1 MKPMNDKTAHE
12 ASGEPLS
19 GASPIPLNVQ
29 ADESGQRL
37 DFFLSK
43 RIFGLSRSHFKKLVR
58 EGAVLVNGRKQKPS
72 YEVAPDD
79 EVRVSLPER
88 EAAEGLAPQ
97 SMPLEIL
104 YEDEDVVV
112 VNKAPGVVVHP
123 GAGNEEG
130 TLVHGLLAHCRLAL
144 QGAPL
149 RPGIVHRLDRDTS
162 GAIAAAKT
170 EAAYLDLV
178 RQFKEHGV
186 RKEYLALAYGR
197 FAERRGD
204 IRTLIDRHS
213 ENRKKMAVTE
223 GKGREAISHW
233 QVEEGFGEATLLRVA
248 IETGRTHQIRVHLG
262 YIQHPIVGDATYG
275 GGRGRLRAIRSEP
288 LRRALEKAERQM
300 LHAHRLAFTHPRTL
314 APIEVT
320 APLPNDFARIIEELE
335 QIEESAARQ

>member
-1 MKPMNDKTAHE
+1 MREKTAGE
-12 ASGEPLS
+12 APGELLS
-19 GASPIPLNVQ
+19 GASPVHLTVQ
-29 ADESGQRL
+29 TDESGQRL
-37 DFFLSK
+37 DFFLS
-43 RIFGLSRSHFKKLVR
+43 RRFPELSRSHFKKLVR
-58 EGAVLVNGRKQKPS
+58 EGAARVNGREEKPS
-72 YEVAPDD
+72 YEVAPED
-79 EVRVSLPER
+79 EVRVFLPAR
-88 EAAEGLAPQ
+88 EDAEGLTPLP
-97 SMPLEIL
+97 MPLEIL

-123 GAGNEEG
+123 GAGNEQG
-130 TLVHGLLAHCRLAL
+130 TLVHGLLAHCGRLAL

-197 FAERRGD
+197 FTERNGD

-223 GKGREAISHW
+223 GRGREAISHW
-233 QVEEGFGEATLLRVA
+233 RVEREFGEATFLRVA

-262 YIQHPIVGDATYG
+262 YIQRPVVGDATYG
-275 GGRGRLRAIRSEP
+275 GGGGRLRAIRSEP
-288 LRRALEKAERQM
+288 LRRALEKAGRQM
-300 LHAHRLAFTHPRTL
+300 LHAHRLAFAHPTTG
-314 APIEVT
+314 APIEVV
-320 APLPNDFARIIEELE
+320 APLPPDFAEILEELE
-335 QIEESAARQ
+335 SIAQTAATP